1 MLLGMLI
8 LSIVLAMVS
17 FLQAVGVLLSLGLL
31 SYLFSPRYGI
41 ISRHFKRR
49 HLHEE
54 SLERWEKK

>member
-1 MLLGMLI
+1 
-8 LSIVLAMVS
+8 MVS
-17 FLQAVGVLLSLGLL
+17 FLQAIGVLLSLGLL

-41 ISRHFKRR
+41 ISRHIKRR